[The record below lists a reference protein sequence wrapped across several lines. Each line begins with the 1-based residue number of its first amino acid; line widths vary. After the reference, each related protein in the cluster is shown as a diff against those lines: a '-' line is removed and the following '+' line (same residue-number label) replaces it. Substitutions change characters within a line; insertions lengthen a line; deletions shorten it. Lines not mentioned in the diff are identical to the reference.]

1 MMPTT
6 KRTRV
11 MTVDLRGA
19 LQEIEVRGTG
29 AFFYRFFLYATDD
42 GDEYL
47 ATLEKVKA
55 HIRRLIADGDMV
67 LDYTDPK
74 LNLSNF
80 ADEESNA

>member
-1 MMPTT
+1 MQ
-6 KRTRV
+6 
-11 MTVDLRGA
+11 A
-19 LQEIEVRGTG
+19 N
-29 AFFYRFFLYATDD
+29 D

-55 HIRRLIADGDMV
+55 HVRRMMAGGDMV

-74 LNLSNF
+74 PNLGNF